1 VARFFHSMSI
11 TTKIL
16 STCVVLLVFNF
27 VCGIV
32 ALVTMAHTDHSIKGI
47 VNQEVPGLIWSAK
60 LKAVAKD
67 QRTAILIHMALQDP
81 AILDK
86 QEKLVDSTDQAL
98 ADARDKYP
106 KQDLADREALE
117 KMAVAQANFIDAW
130 RKLRDQSRTG
140 DKAAAWSIYNGELT
154 TATLARRKIEDE
166 LNARALA
173 RSEQNMAQTLSSSE
187 RSRNT
192 VYAVL
197 GISLLFGFGLSL
209 SMVKTIRRSL
219 APLQQAIETLGE
231 GDLRARAEI
240 VSGDELGAMA
250 EALNGS
256 LDRVE
261 STMRTVLQNA
271 VELRAQA
278 LDLDELGSKS
288 ASQNQDNCADVEQT
302 AIAIQ
307 QMAETVH
314 EISVNAATASK
325 SAIHAEASAQSGAEV
340 VKQVSVSVTEVSDG
354 TQHTAKAIA
363 ELATRSSEVGS
374 IVAIINEIAGQTNL
388 LALNAA
394 IEAARAGEQGRG
406 FAVVAGEVRRL
417 AERTAQA
424 TGQITQMI
432 SGIQNDTASVKA
444 RVEGSSSSVGRS
456 VSAAGEAA
464 GSLHEILSVTG
475 EMQAQV
481 GQIAAAC
488 TEQSAAAQEIRKRLD
503 CLAKRAGSQSEIA
516 GRTVIHIRAV
526 KDHAIQLENLIQSF
540 KLTDQA

>member
-1 VARFFHSMSI
+1 MSI

-32 ALVTMAHTDHSIKGI
+32 ALISMAHTDHSIQGI

-60 LKAVAKD
+60 LKAIAKD

-98 ADARDKYP
+98 ADARNMYP
-106 KQDLADREALE
+106 KQDPADREALE
-117 KMAVAQANFIDAW
+117 KMAVAQASFIDAW
-130 RKLRDQSRTG
+130 HKLREQSRAG
-140 DKAAAWSIYNGELT
+140 DKAAAWTIYNGELT

-166 LNARALA
+166 LTARALA
-173 RSEQNMAQTLSSSE
+173 RSEQNMAQTLSSSG

-192 VYAVL
+192 VYIVL
-197 GISLLFGFGLSL
+197 GVALLVGFGLSL
-209 SMVKTIRRSL
+209 SMVKTIRRSV
-219 APLQQAIETLGE
+219 APLQHAIETFGE
-231 GDLRARAEI
+231 GDLRVRAEI
-240 VSGDELGAMA
+240 VSGDELGVMA

-261 STMRTVLQNA
+261 HTMRTVLQNA
-271 VELRAQA
+271 VKLRSQVNE
-278 LDLDELGSKS
+278 LDELGSRS
-288 ASQNQDNCADVEQT
+288 ANQNHENSEDVMQT
-302 AIAIQ
+302 ATAIR

-314 EISVNAATASK
+314 EISVNAETASK
-325 SAIHAEASAQSGAEV
+325 SAIHAEASAQSGTEV
-340 VKQVSVSVTEVSDG
+340 VKQVSTSVTEVSDG

-374 IVAIINEIAGQTNL
+374 IVALINDIAGQTNL

-424 TGQITQMI
+424 TGQITEMI

-456 VSAAGEAA
+456 VAAAGAAA

-475 EMQAQV
+475 EMQSQV

-488 TEQSAAAQEIRKRLD
+488 TEQSAAAQEIRDRLD
-503 CLAKRAGSQSEIA
+503 RLANRAKAQNEVA
-516 GRTVIHIRAV
+516 EETVNHTRAV
-526 KDHAIQLENLIQSF
+526 RDHVVQLENLMQSF
-540 KLTDQA
+540 KLTNQR